1 MPAYDRK
8 EYDSEYESEPEYE
21 KGKITA
27 HAYHFKVEDNP
38 SSGRSD
44 LSIWAIGRG
53 EDRYLLRHRSCPI
66 FCYIALP
73 RYVAAR
79 PAFWNSGACS
89 EVYEWL
95 RKELGKN
102 NSDDMPINFL
112 YQGNNKEIYN
122 YQPKRKTPTMLVHF
136 KNKKAMSNCFTFLNR
151 PHDIPNYGLTDLKMW
166 ESNIDMVR
174 KYFSINECKYTQWFN
189 VEGDLIPL
197 GDENR
202 TAVAGRNNRIQELFI
217 NYEDIMPIDRSKTKG
232 WLSTPD
238 VLAFDIETYSPNHKK
253 MPDKLAADNVAYMI
267 QAVYQTNGQRPTR
280 RRYAILIG
288 DCKEVQV
295 GDTTMVTVDGKKH
308 ILHPEVEIY
317 RVKTE
322 PELVG
327 AYAEVVCKC
336 DPDVITGYNI
346 MSYDYEFLD
355 VRLGM
360 FYMEKWPQM
369 GRLEGK
375 TPIMNKREWKSGAY
389 GHNLVCDLQQDGRLN
404 IDLLPIV
411 KRNYKF
417 EKYTLDFVCRHFL
430 KRGKHPVKA
439 EQMFETFEFMEAA
452 KKLISDMGNKDSI
465 TIDSAVITRAEVMT
479 IWDVALDQMTTV
491 LKYGV
496 EDSELCI
503 DLFEKLNVWVDLV
516 EMASIVGVT
525 ITDLFTRG
533 QQIRC
538 QSQIYDEAMKSGY
551 ILNKRFAD
559 TNTGFTGGHTGV
571 PTKGVHDNILCL
583 DFRSLYPSIIIAYN
597 ICYTTFVPKEYDD
610 EIPDCDCNI
619 FEFKQ
624 EENVLAKK
632 GSNEEE
638 DNPDEREFNVN
649 NVEAEAEEDTEEKIV
664 MKKYRYRF
672 VKKEKLEGIL
682 PRLLSNLVGERNKVK
697 GQIKKTGAQHKTVS
711 ILLDPGKDKFGNNA
725 PPLSER
731 ILDPK
736 VVERCNAEINKY
748 YEDKEE
754 KISVEENLHF
764 YKRTL
769 QAISEDLALQ
779 LIIMDKRQNG
789 LKVSANSMFGFL
801 GVRFGGILPFL
812 EGAMCITARGR
823 KLIQEV
829 NDYLKDK
836 YNAKVIYG
844 DTDST
849 MFDLGITDPKECYT
863 WGMKL
868 ADEISGTPE
877 VKDET
882 GKVIKEEVKGLFPP
896 PLGMEFEKAMRIL
909 LFDKK
914 KKYAYLPIEK
924 DGSFEVDDDGELV
937 IVKKGVVPARRDN
950 CAYLRDNYNDM
961 LKHILL
967 KNSMET
973 SFNKYVDCV
982 LKLYSG
988 SMPPRGNLTVVRELG
1003 ANYKSESY
1011 FLRVF
1016 SVELARVGK
1025 NASPGE
1031 RLEYVVVK
1039 TDEEIEGK
1047 VVKLG
1052 HKMRDIDMWED
1063 SWTHYNGKTHMVV
1076 EKETNGTL
1084 DSLPEAFAKILG
1096 VKTSKN
1102 ENPNYP
1108 AEDIDYLYYVEHS
1121 LMNPLDQLFNIAYT
1135 NVLPKY
1141 EGIGYTPQY
1150 SRCHYCSMN
1159 TPFKMMGKLIT
1170 DLIKGE
1176 HPLSEILETI
1186 AGLKDFLVK
1195 GMGEVDAI
1203 EEEEARENER
1213 IERIKVKVKRRVI
1226 VNKNNNCVT
1235 KIYKKEEKDIIV
1247 KKVQSSSEEVKPK
1260 KNKKKVES
1268 SSEEVKEKK
1277 NKKKVEPSSE
1287 EVKPKN
1293 KKKVESSSEEVKEK
1307 KNKKKIII
1315 KNNTKSTSEEKP
1327 KKKKAESSSEEEIKI
1342 KLPKRSIV
1350 KRNSS

>member
-1 MPAYDRK
+1 MPRIERK
-8 EYDSEYESEPEYE
+8 KYNSDSEEEPEY
-21 KGKITA
+21 KRGKIIA

-38 SSGRSD
+38 ETGRSD

-53 EDRYLLRHRSCPI
+53 EDRYLLRQRSCPV

-73 RYVAAR
+73 KFVAGKRAY
-79 PAFWNSGACS
+79 WSSGTCS

-95 RKELGKN
+95 RKEVGK
-102 NSDDMPINFL
+102 SDSDNAPINCL
-112 YQGNNKEIYN
+112 YTRNKEIYN
-122 YQPKRKTPTMLVHF
+122 YQAKKDSPMMLVHF
-136 KNKKAMSNCFTFLNR
+136 KSKKAMSNCCSFLNR
-151 PHDIPNYGLTDLKMW
+151 PHIVGDYGLMDLKMW
-166 ESNIDMVR
+166 ENNIDMVR
-174 KYFSINECKYTQWFN
+174 KYFSLNKCKYTQWFN
-189 VEGDLIPL
+189 IEGDEIPF
-197 GDENR
+197 GDKNR
-202 TAVAGRNNRIQELFI
+202 TSVRGRNNRIKEFFI
-217 NYEDIMPIDRSKTKG
+217 KYDDIMPIDRSKTKG
-232 WLSTPD
+232 WLSRPD

-267 QAVYQTNGQRPTR
+267 QAVYQTDGMRNSR

-288 DCKEVQV
+288 DCKEVNV
-295 GDTTMVTVDGKKH
+295 GENTMVTVDGTKH
-308 ILHPEVEIY
+308 ILHPEVEIF

-327 AYAEVVCKC
+327 AYASVVRKC
-336 DPDVITGYNI
+336 DPDVVTGYNI

-355 VRLGM
+355 VKLGM
-360 FYMEKWPQM
+360 FYMEEWPQM
-369 GRLEGK
+369 GRVEGK
-375 TPIMNKREWKSGAY
+375 IPKMNKREWKSGAY
-389 GHNLVCDLQQDGRLN
+389 GHNLVCDLQMDGILN

-439 EQMFETFEFMEAA
+439 EQMFETFEFMQAA
-452 KKLISDMGNKDSI
+452 KKLMEDMKSKESI
-465 TIDSAVITRAEVMT
+465 ILDGVTITRKEMEA
-479 IWDVALDQMTTV
+479 IWDVALEQMTTV

-503 DLFEKLNVWVDLV
+503 DLFEKINVWVDLV

-538 QSQIYDEAMKSGY
+538 QSQIYDEAMNSGY
-551 ILNKRFAD
+551 ILNKRFFDNAA
-559 TNTGFTGGHTGV
+559 GFTGGFTGV
-571 PTKGVHDNILCL
+571 PTKGLHDNILCL
-583 DFRSLYPSIIIAYN
+583 DFRSLYPSIMIAYN

-610 EIPDCDCNI
+610 DIPDSMCNI
-619 FEFKQ
+619 FEFEQ
-624 EENVLAKK
+624 EENILAKK
-632 GSNEEE
+632 GNGEEE
-638 DNPDEREFNVN
+638 DNPDAKEFDEGNAD
-649 NVEAEAEEDTEEKIV
+649 AEAEEETEEKVV

-672 VKKEKLEGIL
+672 VKKEILEGIL
-682 PRLLSNLVGERNKVK
+682 PRLLANLVGERNKVK
-697 GQIKKTGAQHKTVS
+697 GQIKKTGAQLKSVS
-711 ILLDPGKDKFGNNA
+711 LLLDPGKDKFGNNA
-725 PPLSER
+725 PYLSER
-731 ILDPK
+731 IKDPK
-736 VVERCNAEINKY
+736 IVERCNAEVTKY
-748 YEDKEE
+748 YEEKEE
-754 KISVEENLHF
+754 KISVEENADF
-764 YKRTL
+764 YTRTL
-769 QAISEDLALQ
+769 RDISEDLALQ
-779 LIIMDKRQNG
+779 LVIMDKRQNG

-801 GVRFGGILPFL
+801 GVRYGGILPFL

-829 NDYLKDK
+829 NDYLKEK
-836 YNAKVIYG
+836 YNAKVVYG

-877 VKDET
+877 IKDEVT
-882 GKVIKEEVKGLFPP
+882 GKVTKEAVKGLFPP

-950 CAYLRDNYNDM
+950 CAYLRNNYNDM

-973 SFNKYVDCV
+973 SFNKYVDAV
-982 LKLYSG
+982 VKLYSG
-988 SMPPRGNLTVVRELG
+988 TIVPRGTLTVVRELG

-1025 NASPGE
+1025 QASPGE

-1039 TDEEIEGK
+1039 TQAELDGQE
-1047 VVKLG
+1047 VKLG

-1063 SWTHYNGKTHMVV
+1063 SWTHYNGKTNLVE

-1102 ENPNYP
+1102 EEPNYP
-1108 AEDIDYLYYVEHS
+1108 SENIDYLYYVEHS
-1121 LMNPLDQLFNIAYT
+1121 LMNPLDQLFGIAYGG
-1135 NVLPKY
+1135 LLAKY
-1141 EGIGYTPQY
+1141 EGIGYSPQY

-1159 TPFKMMGKLIT
+1159 TPLKMMGKLIT
-1170 DLIKGE
+1170 DLTKGE
-1176 HPLSEILETI
+1176 HPLLEIIETI
-1186 AGLKDFLVK
+1186 EGLKNFLVNSMK
-1195 GMGEVDAI
+1195 EVDMIIEKEDTEKIRIAAI
-1203 EEEEARENER
+1203 KANRNKCKIVIKKKNIQDSSSEEKE
-1213 IERIKVKVKRRVI
+1213 
-1226 VNKNNNCVT
+1226 VT
-1235 KIYKKEEKDIIV
+1235 KKIIV
-1247 KKVQSSSEEVKPK
+1247 KKKKKENSTSEQLEPKK
-1260 KNKKKVES
+1260 KNKVVVKKKKEES
-1268 SSEEVKEKK
+1268 SSETPRKSK
-1277 NKKKVEPSSE
+1277 NKI
-1287 EVKPKN
+1287 N
-1293 KKKVESSSEEVKEK
+1293 K
-1307 KNKKKIII
+1307 I
-1315 KNNTKSTSEEKP
+1315 
-1327 KKKKAESSSEEEIKI
+1327 
-1342 KLPKRSIV
+1342 RIV
-1350 KRNSS
+1350 KRVSVS